1 MSREMVKKVI
11 IYRAGQ
17 TGRMVYY
24 DSLNHPTFKIACF
37 AMEEK
42 YLTAESELFGIPIV
56 SDKEVK
62 EMYPPNNYDMLIAD
76 ERYENMRDRME
87 KYHNMKRLGYHLTN
101 YISTQARLEPDI
113 EMGENNIIFG
123 QVHLGFGGTL
133 GSNNII
139 RQQVYLG
146 HNFNVGDNN
155 VFKPGAI
162 IGGFSV
168 IEDYCF
174 VGMGAVVKD
183 EIKIERGSLIG
194 AGSVIIRNVEPYSVN
209 VGNPSRIIKYNN
221 PEDFNIDVV

>member
-76 ERYENMRDRME
+76 ERYENMRTDGE
-87 KYHNMKRLGYHLTN
+87 
-101 YISTQARLEPDI
+101 ISQHET
-113 EMGENNIIFG
+113 FG
-123 QVHLGFGGTL
+123 LSFNKLDQHPSQSGTRYRD
-133 GSNNII
+133 G
-139 RQQVYLG
+139 R
-146 HNFNVGDNN
+146 
-155 VFKPGAI
+155 K
-162 IGGFSV
+162 
-168 IEDYCF
+168 
-174 VGMGAVVKD
+174 
-183 EIKIERGSLIG
+183 
-194 AGSVIIRNVEPYSVN
+194 
-209 VGNPSRIIKYNN
+209 
-221 PEDFNIDVV
+221 